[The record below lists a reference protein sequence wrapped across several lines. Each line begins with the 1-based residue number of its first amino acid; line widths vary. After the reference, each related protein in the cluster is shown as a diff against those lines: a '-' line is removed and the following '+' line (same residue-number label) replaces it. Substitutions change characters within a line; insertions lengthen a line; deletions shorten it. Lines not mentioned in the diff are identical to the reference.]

1 MFTVPVPAGDVAVSL
16 PVPLLYE
23 TLVAAVEPN
32 TTVDE
37 EVKFVPEISTTVP
50 PLVEPVAGLT
60 EVTLVAD
67 VYAKVEAVF
76 SAEVPPGVVTF
87 TKVLPIPAGKF
98 AVI

>member
-1 MFTVPVPAGDVAVSL
+1 VAVNL
-16 PVPLLYE
+16 PVVLLYE

-37 EVKFVPEISTTVP
+37 DVKLVPEISTTVP
-50 PLVEPVAGLT
+50 PRVEPVFGLI
-60 EVTLVAD
+60 EVTVVAD
-67 VYAKVEAVF
+67 VYEKADDPF

-87 TKVLPIPAGKF
+87 TQLFTTQAGKF